1 MPIDDPMYI
10 GRIEYRGFIKSYDCQ
25 KNKLITTANI
35 FPITSLDKNL
45 RTMPVEVKTLWDTG
59 ATLTFIKSGLRDKL
73 KLSMARTESSA
84 VIAGVGGHVK
94 ADFTYISI
102 LVSPNFIIEYCPV
115 YVVDFPVNVDIV
127 IGMDIINMGD
137 FAVSNT
143 GMKTSFSFIMPP
155 LPDRINFSTIA
166 DTLNEGK

>member
-1 MPIDDPMYI
+1 M
-10 GRIEYRGFIKSYDCQ
+10 
-25 KNKLITTANI
+25 
-35 FPITSLDKNL
+35 
-45 RTMPVEVKTLWDTG
+45 
-59 ATLTFIKSGLRDKL
+59 TFIKPGLRDKL

-102 LVSPNFIIEYCPV
+102 LLSHNFIIEYCPV

-137 FAVSNT
+137 FAVSNADT
-143 GMKTSFSFIMPP
+143 KTSFSFIVPP

-166 DTLNEGK
+166 DTLNGDKENLTARLGS